1 MLCRRCIDKSCS
13 VLYVVSTSSLCAD
26 TITVPRHVPTWYLPL
41 VSTGRYVTDKRNQW
55 HLFHPM
61 VFVVLLRVSTQKQGG
76 DGHGIAAQRRDIQ
89 HFLNQH
95 PETPVIKELVE
106 VESGGKELHE
116 RPVLQ
121 EAIELSQKTNST
133 IVIATLS
140 RLSRDA
146 AFVLTLDERHHHQVQ
161 SCCHAISGQPATGDL
176 CSAERGREAA
186 SVGSYQG
193 STGSSEGK
201 RSEVGQPTTGRAQ
214 PQQETCRP

>member
-1 MLCRRCIDKSCS
+1 M
-13 VLYVVSTSSLCAD
+13 A
-26 TITVPRHVPTWYLPL
+26 PVPTN
-41 VSTGRYVTDKRNQW
+41 G
-55 HLFHPM
+55 
-61 VFVVLLRVSTQKQGG
+61 FVVLLRVSTQKQGG

-146 AFVLTLDERHHHQVQ
+146 A
-161 SCCHAISGQPATGDL
+161 ISGQPATGHL
-176 CSAERGREAA
+176 CSAERGRKTA

-201 RSEVGQPTTGRAQ
+201 RSEVGQPATGRAQ